1 MSNAI
6 PRVSR
11 HGPSRVQWPTTEPIA
26 QLPLPVAPRQPRSFA
41 AARLANPKLALLGRI
56 SAVSRTVG
64 NAPFGSQKQQFS
76 SGRGGMQ
83 RRSQS
88 GIR

>member
-11 HGPSRVQWPTTEPIA
+11 LGPSRVQWPTSEPIA
-26 QLPLPVAPRQPRSFA
+26 PLSLPVTPRQGRSFA
-41 AARLANPKLALLGRI
+41 MARMANPKLAQLGRI
-56 SAVSRTVG
+56 SAVPRTSG

-76 SGRGGMQ
+76 NARGGMQ

-88 GIR
+88 V